1 MPMRLS
7 PALLLCALALPLGA
21 AEPAPPVIPTPAAT
35 DAPEAPKTESAAIS
49 PELLRDQLPKSP
61 AITVADGTLT
71 WDDGKGVRLP
81 FALVACGQGNPW
93 LETAIGRLA
102 VDRKL
107 LSEDHQ
113 GIIAQV
119 PALIARAKAAGLSG
133 EGFTV
138 REGILTGIHL
148 RADKTL
154 VLSEG
159 VATKVDVEAEKRDA
173 ERERLEEAVKAVE
186 TTLPKTKLDDLGRK
200 TVLDV
205 LGRLTAED
213 GKQAVDEVAP
223 SFARRVV
230 RCAWLDAFLGGHEQ
244 SQQLVAAIN
253 TSNRFLPTV
262 RFEGNGIRLAEVK
275 NAFGQGGW
283 ILTTPTR
290 SAYTRLHAE
299 PLYHWAMQPMNLVVE
314 LPAGADPTT
323 FPDIGVDPV
332 GAKLFRNG
340 QQILSWTRGG
350 AFTVDRALWREAVP
364 DDRRRQG
371 VDHNATTDFMPP
383 HVVISGFDG
392 DVAGIATTNG
402 WLAAPK
408 SGTADAERF
417 LGEAA
422 QELPD
427 AAHLDLI
434 GEYLLTY
441 VYDSPDSRFPTLIG
455 NKQIKGDIHQTAA
468 QTLAT
473 ATGGVVRG
481 DCDDLA
487 ELYEVI
493 AKRQGRT
500 AIVLAL
506 PQHAATAWAEK
517 QTDGKWH
524 VFVLQTGPAVEFTDA
539 LLPKALEAA
548 YKSFG
553 ASETFDPN
561 GLSLLLRFSEENT
574 RSSWRLSYRIF
585 AEPDYYKTM
594 VDVQKDWH
602 YQTYQRGIQ
611 SMKDL
616 IAKGDQDTAN
626 YRELS
631 GLYSFTGQYQLA
643 AEYHQMA
650 LDRTEEPEGKFL
662 MAIELLGH
670 LFESKQEAKAK
681 ALAKDLIEVQFP
693 RLKAKMGPS
702 AWSSGMELVA
712 VLEGHHALDLA
723 LQAQEVLLIEPL
735 SEQNGALA
743 EKIEQLAGYVQSPKF
758 NQQTWENSGQFL
770 ELRNLTAQYAGICIG
785 LVAEAGPNRLAHE
798 EGLRGAARA
807 AEIWLTHLAFHDV
820 DEPGEAPLRYASA
833 GRYYAAILGR
843 ERFDQLLAAAP
854 LPSDKDVTGMDHTHR
869 IGGLAQ
875 LPLDLPWIRL
885 SVPYWLGRMQE
896 LFARDHMTIDRAEVA
911 RLAQALDEAYTVGTK
926 LGLEH
931 PQIEFT
937 AHLGKLIAALM
948 ANDLDGVKA
957 RLQYVAEK
965 NDKRLR
971 DDTAQW
977 IGDAA
982 RFIPIEQFRS
992 VIDAW
997 GEIVGG
1003 GTQDNAK
1010 QKYYWI
1016 AWRAA
1021 LGGATQHALLTAS
1034 VAAARYR
1041 NDAAFDEEQKFMQ
1054 TLFEP
1059 TAAPAAK

>member
-21 AEPAPPVIPTPAAT
+21 AETVPPAAAVTAAT
-35 DAPEAPKTESAAIS
+35 DAPEVPKSEPSAIS
-49 PELLRDQLPKSP
+49 PDLLREALPKST
-61 AITVADGTLT
+61 ALVSADGKLW
-71 WDDGKGVRLP
+71 WDDGKGTKLP

-93 LETAIGRLA
+93 LDTPIGRLA

-107 LSEDHQ
+107 LTDDHVSV
-113 GIIAQV
+113 IAQV
-119 PALIARAKAAGLSG
+119 MPLVNLAKAAGLSAD
-133 EGFTV
+133 GFTV

-148 RADKTL
+148 RSDQTL
-154 VLSEG
+154 VLNEG
-159 VATKVDVEAEKRDA
+159 VATKVDSEPPKRVA
-173 ERERLEEAVKAVE
+173 EREQLDTAVKEVEAVLP
-186 TTLPKTKLDDLGRK
+186 TTQLDDLGRK
-200 TVLDV
+200 TVIDV
-205 LGRLTAED
+205 LDRLNSED

-223 SFARRVV
+223 SFARRIV
-230 RCAWLDAFLGGHEQ
+230 RFDWLDVFLNGHDKAK
-244 SQQLVAAIN
+244 SLVTAIN
-253 TSNRFLPTV
+253 TANRFLPTV
-262 RFEGNGIRLAEVK
+262 RFEGKGIRLAEVQ

-314 LPAGADPTT
+314 LPVSADPTT
-323 FPDIGVDPV
+323 FPDIGVEPL
-332 GAKLFRNG
+332 GAKLYRNG
-340 QQILSWTRGG
+340 QQIVSWTNGG
-350 AFTVDRALWREAVP
+350 AFQVDKALWREAVP
-364 DDRRRQG
+364 DDRHRQG
-371 VDHNATTDFMPP
+371 VDRNATTDFMPP
-383 HVVISGFDG
+383 HIVISGFDG
-392 DVAGIATTNG
+392 DVAGIATAGG

-408 SGTADAERF
+408 AEPKDYERF
-417 LGEAA
+417 LSQAAA
-422 QELPD
+422 QLPD

-434 GEYLLTY
+434 GEYILTY
-441 VYDSPDSRFPTLIG
+441 CYDSPDSRFPWLIG
-455 NKQIKGDIHQTAA
+455 TKQIKGDIHQTAA

-493 AKRQGRT
+493 ARRQGRT
-500 AIVLAL
+500 SIVLAL
-506 PQHAATAWAEK
+506 PQHAAASWAEK

-539 LLPKALEAA
+539 ALPKALEAA

-561 GLSLLLRFSEENT
+561 GLSLLLRFSDENT

-594 VDVQKDWH
+594 VEVQKDWH

-611 SMKDL
+611 TMKDL

-643 AEYHQMA
+643 AEYHQKA
-650 LDRTEEPEGKFL
+650 LDLTEEPEGKFL
-662 MAIELLGH
+662 MGIELLGH
-670 LFESKQEAKAK
+670 LFASKQDAKAK
-681 ALAKDLIEVQFP
+681 DLAKDLLEVQFP
-693 RLKAKMGPS
+693 RIKAKMGPS

-723 LQAQEVLLIEPL
+723 LQAQETMLIEPL
-735 SEQNGALA
+735 SDQYGSLA
-743 EKIEQLAGYVQSPKF
+743 EKIEQLAGYVQSPKY
-758 NQQTWENSGQFL
+758 NQQTWENSSQFL

-785 LVAEAGPNRLAHE
+785 LVAEAGPDRLAHE
-798 EGLRGAARA
+798 ETLRSAAHA

-820 DEPGEAPLRYASA
+820 EEPGEAPMRYASA
-833 GRYYAAILGR
+833 GRYYATILGR
-843 ERFDQLLAAAP
+843 ERFDQILATAA
-854 LPSDKDVTGMDHTHR
+854 LPTDKDVTGMDHTNR

-875 LPLDLPWIRL
+875 LALDLPWIRL
-885 SVPYWLGRMQE
+885 SVPYWLGRLQE
-896 LFARDHMTIDRAEVA
+896 LFARDHQTIDRVEVA
-911 RLAQALDEAYTVGTK
+911 RLASALDEAYAVGTK
-926 LGLEH
+926 LGIED
-931 PQIEFT
+931 PQIEFD

-948 ANDLDGVKA
+948 ANDLATVKR

-977 IGDAA
+977 IGDIA
-982 RFIPIEQFRS
+982 RFIPIEQFGS

-997 GEIVGG
+997 GDIVGG
-1003 GTQDNAK
+1003 GKQDNAK
-1010 QKYYWI
+1010 QKYFWI

-1021 LGGATQHALLTAS
+1021 LGGATQHALLAAS
-1034 VAAARYR
+1034 MAATRYR
-1041 NDAAFDEEQKFMQ
+1041 TDAAFDEEQKFMQ

-1059 TAAPAAK
+1059 TATPTAK